1 MPDSGINHL
10 FQPEPE
16 FLRKRVDEYYEV
28 RLKGDWAG
36 RHPLK
41 GKLPDSN
48 SVQLRTN
55 DYLCIAND
63 TRIVEA
69 EVAVLRD
76 GGHGDTA
83 SRVWSYHHTDPIKA
97 FEHRLAGLMLAQDAV
112 LTTSG
117 YTANVGLIQ
126 SIARPEIPIYMD
138 MKAHMSLWQGAVSAL
153 AQPFPFRH
161 NDPNNLESLL
171 QKHGSGII
179 VVDALYSTDGA
190 IAPLQDFVFLAELYG
205 CVIVVDETHS
215 FGTQG
220 PNGAGLVV
228 ALGLADQVHFRTLG
242 MSKAVAAR
250 GGAVVCSRR
259 HAEFYRYEAF
269 PSIFS
274 TGVLP
279 HEVAGYDAA
288 LDIFQKES
296 WRREKLHE
304 NHTELRLGLN
314 SLGYNVDTAHAQI
327 IALESGSPTST
338 SLLRDELETRGVFGS
353 VFLPPATPPSRC
365 LIRLSVNCNLRNEE
379 IAQVLEV
386 CSDIRERVAMSDWR
400 STKRRRGLNLVTPLA
415 A

>member
-1 MPDSGINHL
+1 MDN
-10 FQPEPE
+10 
-16 FLRKRVDEYYEV
+16 YYEV

-41 GKLPDSN
+41 GKMPGPTC
-48 SVQLRTN
+48 VQLRTN

-63 TRIVEA
+63 PRVIEA
-69 EVAVLRD
+69 EIEVLRE

-83 SRVWSYHHTDPIKA
+83 SRVWSYHRADPIKE
-97 FEHRLAGLMLAQDAV
+97 FELRLANLMGAQDAV

-153 AQPFPFRH
+153 ARPIPFRH
-161 NDPNNLESLL
+161 NNPDSLETLL
-171 QKHGSGII
+171 RKHGAGII
-179 VVDALYSTDGA
+179 VVDSLYSTDGA
-190 IAPLQDFVFLAELYG
+190 IAPLEDFVFLAELYG
-205 CVIVVDETHS
+205 SVLVVDETHS

-220 PNGAGLVV
+220 PNGAGLVT
-228 ALGLADQVHFRTLG
+228 ALGLADRVHFRTLG

-279 HEVAGYDAA
+279 HEVAGYNAA
-288 LDIFQKES
+288 LDIFEQEA
-296 WRREKLHE
+296 WRRTQLHL
-304 NHTELRLGLN
+304 NHLQIRKGLDD
-314 SLGYNVDTAHAQI
+314 LGYNVDASGAQI
-327 IALESGSPTST
+327 IALESGLPLQTT
-338 SLLRDELETRGVFGS
+338 ILRDALEARGIFGS
-353 VFLPPATPPSRC
+353 VFLPSATPPSRC
-365 LIRLSVNCNLRNEE
+365 LVRLSINCNLST
-379 IAQVLEV
+379 AQ
-386 CSDIRERVAMSDWR
+386 IERVIGACREIRDEVD
-400 STKRRRGLNLVTPLA
+400 LAELVPT
-415 A
+415 